1 MTKVAVLHHYGG
13 LGGAGLMLYNLT
25 EELIHAGHEVH
36 ILVPEG
42 RLAEFIKTDFP
53 SVDVRHI
60 SSLNDLPH
68 YAGGSYFAFHPRF
81 ILRFLRSTRSHPEF
95 EEYIR
100 EIEPMYL
107 IVNSSVLIP
116 YLQKVRQIIPRIKT
130 VLIIQENIASG
141 LFGLRKYYLR
151 RLTESY
157 SSLTLFISEF
167 DQRHFHVSSQQGI
180 MRNWISRKSVSSE
193 REDDEVG
200 KVGML
205 YMGGLSRLKGLHVL
219 LRAVRLL
226 RVRGINEPLT
236 ILGEMQNTSRN
247 PLERR
252 LFDHLLRS
260 TPRIQVRG
268 SIKEPTAFIAASSV
282 VVFPI
287 TKPHQGRPIM
297 EAGYHFKPVVAT
309 NFEALREDLI
319 HNYNGLMFRNG
330 KVTEL
335 ADALE
340 HMLTDTDR
348 LQLMGHANRS
358 MYESLHTRKN
368 ADILLNYLSNGELK

>member
-368 ADILLNYLSNGELK
+368 AEILLN